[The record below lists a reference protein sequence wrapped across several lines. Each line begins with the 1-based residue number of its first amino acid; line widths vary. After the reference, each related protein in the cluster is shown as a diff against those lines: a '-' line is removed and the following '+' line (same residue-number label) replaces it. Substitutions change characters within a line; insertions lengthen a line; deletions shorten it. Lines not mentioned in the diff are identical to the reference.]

1 MLRCGVVAE
10 VGIATKAGS
19 GTNERDR
26 AAVTGFDHCGKA
38 RLHCPPNAGEI
49 HVEHDRPM
57 FLGNFPR
64 EVVARDTRIGD
75 DDIES
80 TESIDAFGYCS
91 VERGLVPN
99 VGHMG
104 DDASAFLFN
113 ESCGFT
119 QVFLGGGLVGD
130 IGEDRGARVDG
141 DDVGA
146 LGGES
151 AGMSPA
157 LAAGRAGNQHDLAL
171 EASFVPAHGSPSAK
185 VSLFPTT

>member
-1 MLRCGVVAE
+1 
-10 VGIATKAGS
+10 
-19 GTNERDR
+19 
-26 AAVTGFDHCGKA
+26 
-38 RLHCPPNAGEI
+38 
-49 HVEHDRPM
+49 M

-64 EVVARDTRIGD
+64 EVVAGDTRIGD

-130 IGEDRGARVDG
+130 IGKDWCAGVDG
-141 DDVGA
+141 DDVGS

-151 AGMSPA
+151 AGMCSTCA
-157 LAAGRAGNQHDLAL
+157 RRR
-171 EASFVPAHGSPSAK
+171 
-185 VSLFPTT
+185 